1 MGGGLRFCLLD
12 QYAKIQRDIV
22 AAWQGMKEKLNKFR
36 SRSAQ
41 IFLILLLRYVGK
53 ERYAFHSLHFLL
65 RCNLLYT
72 IKKPSNYITGLG
84 PRPAHLSFLIKILYG
99 GV

>member
-41 IFLILLLRYVGK
+41 IFLILLLRYRGQRK
-53 ERYAFHSLHFLL
+53 ICISFF
-65 RCNLLYT
+65 T
-72 IKKPSNYITGLG
+72 
-84 PRPAHLSFLIKILYG
+84 LSFEVQLVVYY
-99 GV
+99 